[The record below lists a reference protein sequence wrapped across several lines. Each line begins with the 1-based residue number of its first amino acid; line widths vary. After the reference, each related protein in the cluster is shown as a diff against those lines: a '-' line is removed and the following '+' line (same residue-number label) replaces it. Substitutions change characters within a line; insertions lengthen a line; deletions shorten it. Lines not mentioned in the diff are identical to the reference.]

1 MTTHRQEMEFSLE
14 RYMSSPET
22 VPDLL
27 VQLHSAGVSF
37 KQIADEIGVTYM
49 AVYRW
54 TKGTSTPRPVRPVN
68 EKLMAMLQF
77 QMVQNRADDTVKKRV
92 EAAENKPK
100 SLAP

>member
-1 MTTHRQEMEFSLE
+1 MTTHQQEMEFSLE

-27 VQLHSAGVSF
+27 LQLHNTGVSF
-37 KQIADEIGVTYM
+37 KRIADEIGVTYM

-54 TKGTSTPRPVRPVN
+54 TKGTSTPRPVRPIN

-77 QMVQNRADDTVKKRV
+77 QMVQNRA
-92 EAAENKPK
+92 EATENKPK
-100 SLAP
+100 SLAS